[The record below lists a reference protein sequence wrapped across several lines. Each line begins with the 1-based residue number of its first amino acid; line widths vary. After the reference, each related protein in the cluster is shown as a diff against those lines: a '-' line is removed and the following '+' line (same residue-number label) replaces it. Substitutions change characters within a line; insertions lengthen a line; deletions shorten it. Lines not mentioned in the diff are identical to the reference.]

1 MAFGN
6 TSPCDATVQSVSKS
20 FLFDTRAQLPS
31 YHLAIEVDEG
41 VTKVFGML
49 FGRLNS

>member
-1 MAFGN
+1 MPKG
-6 TSPCDATVQSVSKS
+6 
-20 FLFDTRAQLPS
+20 FLFDTRAQLLS